1 MSIDIEKKILKGFIV
16 DRFAITKRLSEGFK
30 SEYFEDPKTTL
41 ILNAIFDI
49 YEGRGETEVLDFQTL
64 YRHLEKKGVMDNE
77 IKNFLDE
84 LEKIETPNLALLIS
98 YIDILRIRN
107 GERRLI
113 NIADEITEFV
123 ERRGPQKVEDIS
135 NFLSKCQKSYKKL
148 LLKDFIKNS
157 FPQK

>member
-1 MSIDIEKKILKGFIV
+1 
-16 DRFAITKRLSEGFK
+16 
-30 SEYFEDPKTTL
+30 
-41 ILNAIFDI
+41 LNAIFDI

-77 IKNFLDE
+77 IKNLLDE

-135 NFLSKCQKSYKKL
+135 QFSVKMSEELQKIAIERLHKKLVPSEVVVKDIIRDIYEKEAFMDFLSNHLHL
-148 LLKDFIKNS
+148 LIKH
-157 FPQK
+157 FLV